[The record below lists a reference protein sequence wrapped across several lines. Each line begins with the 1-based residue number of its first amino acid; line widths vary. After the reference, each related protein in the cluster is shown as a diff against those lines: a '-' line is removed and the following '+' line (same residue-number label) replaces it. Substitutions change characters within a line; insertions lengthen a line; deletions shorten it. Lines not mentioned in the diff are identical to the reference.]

1 MIECIPN
8 ISEGCDR
15 AAIDEIVRA
24 VSLAGCRVLDLHRDV
39 DHHRSV
45 ITFVGEPD
53 TVVDGAFALAREA
66 VAHIDLRVHRGVH
79 PRIGAI
85 DVIPFVPIGDATA
98 DASLDD
104 CVAIA
109 RRVGAR
115 IGDELGVPVFLY
127 EAAAT
132 RPERRNLADVRRGG
146 WDRIAAAFGEPE
158 GRPDFGP
165 ARLHPSA
172 GAVAVG
178 ARRPLV
184 AYNVVLDTDDRSI
197 ARAVAG
203 RVREA
208 SGGLA
213 GVKALGLLLAER
225 GLAQVS
231 MNLTDIAAT
240 TVPDAFDAV
249 TREAAHLG
257 AQVVDSEIVGLVP
270 RAAVAGATTETLR
283 LRSSLAD
290 KILEDRIGCR

>member
-39 DHHRSV
+39 DHNRSV

-53 TVVDGAFALAREA
+53 TVVDGAFALARES
-66 VAHIDLRVHRGVH
+66 VSHIDLRTHRGVH
-79 PRIGAI
+79 PRIGAV

-257 AQVVDSEIVGLVP
+257 AQIVDSEIVGLVP

>member
-1 MIECIPN
+1 VIECIPN

-39 DHHRSV
+39 DHNRSV

-53 TVVDGAFALAREA
+53 TVVDGAFALARES
-66 VAHIDLRVHRGVH
+66 VSHIDLRTHRGVH
-79 PRIGAI
+79 PRIGAV

>member
-39 DHHRSV
+39 DHNRSV

-53 TVVDGAFALAREA
+53 SVVDGAFALAREA

-79 PRIGAI
+79 PRIGAV

-127 EAAAT
+127 EAAST

-257 AQVVDSEIVGLVP
+257 AQIVDSEIVGLVP